1 MLVWKHFI
9 LIRYDRITYQYSE
22 VSGWCQGGMT
32 MAAQPSSSIS
42 PIAQPQGG
50 FNKSNRVLRWVV
62 IVLLVIS
69 LVVTAAY
76 SALSIYIATQLVYVP
91 QKPIYATPASLGL
104 QFKYVTFPSRID
116 HIQLK
121 GWYIPGVLP
130 NGHLTTQRTI
140 IMVHGTR
147 TNRADKGAGLLN
159 LSGDLARRGFAILA
173 FDMRGTGESPPA
185 PLSLGYFE
193 QRDVLGAV
201 DFLQSGPVPYPALG
215 RTRIIGGWGVSMG
228 AATLLMAT
236 AQEPAIRAVVSDCA
250 YADIIPILERE
261 VPKGGHLPPLF
272 TPGAL
277 TEAHILYGMDF
288 YAVRPEDVVASI
300 APRPIFFIHGTSDTY
315 VPTANMNILATAAR
329 TAPYAHVQTWLVQGA
344 SHAQSFNLEGAVYVD
359 RVVAF
364 YNAALG
370 PDTSNS

>member
-1 MLVWKHFI
+1 MSSRPPSTVMP
-9 LIRYDRITYQYSE
+9 IT
-22 VSGWCQGGMT
+22 
-32 MAAQPSSSIS
+32 
-42 PIAQPQGG
+42 QPQGG
-50 FNKSNRVLRWVV
+50 VKKTDRLLRWIVVALLIVSV
-62 IVLLVIS
+62 IVI
-69 LVVTAAY
+69 TFY
-76 SALSIYIATQLVYVP
+76 TALSIYIATQLVYKP
-91 QKPIYATPASLGL
+91 QKPLYATPASLGL

-116 HIQLK
+116 QAQLK

-130 NGHLTTQRTI
+130 NGNLTSQRTI

-147 TNRADKGAGLLN
+147 TNRADKDAGLLN
-159 LSGDLARRGFAILA
+159 LSGDLARHGFAILA

-201 DFLQSGPVPYPALG
+201 DFLRSGPIPYPALG
-215 RTRIIGGWGVSMG
+215 RTHIIGGWGVSMG
-228 AATLLMAT
+228 AATLMMAT
-236 AQEPAIRAVVSDCA
+236 AQEPAIRAIVSDCA

-261 VPKGGHLPPLF
+261 VPNGGHLPQLF

-277 TEAHILYGMDF
+277 FAARVLYGMDF
-288 YAVRPEDVVASI
+288 YAVRPVDIVASI
-300 APRPIFFIHGTSDTY
+300 APRPIFFIHGTIDTY

-329 TAPYAHVQTWLVQGA
+329 TAPDAHIQTWLVPGA
-344 SHAQSFNLEGAVYVD
+344 DHAQSFNKEGTVYVD

-370 PDTSNS
+370 PDTSGK

>member
-1 MLVWKHFI
+1 MSS
-9 LIRYDRITYQYSE
+9 RP
-22 VSGWCQGGMT
+22 
-32 MAAQPSSSIS
+32 PSSVMHIT
-42 PIAQPQGG
+42 QPQGG
-50 FNKSNRVLRWVV
+50 VKKTDRLLRWIVVALLIVSV
-62 IVLLVIS
+62 IVT
-69 LVVTAAY
+69 TAY
-76 SALSIYIATQLVYVP
+76 TALSIYIATQLVYAP

-104 QFKYVTFPSRID
+104 QFKYVTFRSRID
-116 HIQLK
+116 QVQLK

-130 NGHLTTQRTI
+130 DGSLTSQRTI
-140 IMVHGTR
+140 IMVHGDR
-147 TNRADKGAGLLN
+147 TNRADKDAGLLN
-159 LSGDLARRGFAILA
+159 LSVDLARHGFAVLA
-173 FDMRGTGESPPA
+173 FDMRGSGESSPE

-201 DFLQSGPVPYPALG
+201 DFLRSGTVPYPDLG

-261 VPKGGHLPPLF
+261 VPERGHLPALF

-277 TEAHILYGMDF
+277 FAARVLYGMDF
-288 YAVRPEDVVASI
+288 YAVRPVDIVASI

-315 VPTANMNILATAAR
+315 VPTPNMNILAAAAR
-329 TAPYAHVQTWLVQGA
+329 TAPNANVQTWLVPGA
-344 SHAQSFNLEGAVYVD
+344 THAQSFNSEGAVYVD

-364 YNAALG
+364 YTAALG
-370 PDTSNS
+370 PDTSGK

>member
-1 MLVWKHFI
+1 M
-9 LIRYDRITYQYSE
+9 
-22 VSGWCQGGMT
+22 
-32 MAAQPSSSIS
+32 SSRLLSS
-42 PIAQPQGG
+42 VMPQGG
-50 FNKSNRVLRWVV
+50 VKKTGRLLRL
-62 IVLLVIS
+62 I
-69 LVVTAAY
+69 VVTLLIFSAIVATAY
-76 SALSIYIATQLVYVP
+76 TALSIYIATQLVYVS

-104 QFKYVTFPSRID
+104 QFKYVTFPSRVD
-116 HIQLK
+116 HVQLK

-147 TNRADKGAGLLN
+147 ANRTDKNAGLLK
-159 LSGDLARRGFAILA
+159 LSGELARHGFAILA
-173 FDMRGTGESPPA
+173 FDMRGAGESPPA

-201 DFLQSGPVPYPALG
+201 DFLHSGQVPYPALG
-215 RTRIIGGWGVSMG
+215 RTHIIGGWGVSMG
-228 AATLLMAT
+228 AATLLMAA

-261 VPKGGHLPPLF
+261 VPKGGNLPPLF
-272 TPGAL
+272 TPGGL
-277 TEAHILYGMDF
+277 TAARILYGMDF
-288 YAVRPEDVVASI
+288 YAVRPEDIVASI

-315 VPTANMNILATAAR
+315 VPTENMNILAAAAR
-329 TAPYAHVQTWLVQGA
+329 TAPDAHIQTWLVPGA
-344 SHAQSFNLEGAVYVD
+344 GHAQSFNKEGIVYVD

-364 YNAALG
+364 YDAALG

>member
-1 MLVWKHFI
+1 MSSRPPSYFMPVTQTQAGVTMT
-9 LIRYDRITYQYSE
+9 DRL
-22 VSGWCQGGMT
+22 
-32 MAAQPSSSIS
+32 
-42 PIAQPQGG
+42 
-50 FNKSNRVLRWVV
+50 LRWIVV
-62 IVLLVIS
+62 ALLIVSIIVI
-69 LVVTAAY
+69 TAY
-76 SALSIYIATQLVYVP
+76 TALSVYIATQLVYVP

-104 QFKYVTFPSRID
+104 QFKYVTFPSRVD
-116 HIQLK
+116 QVQLK

-130 NGHLTTQRTI
+130 DGKLTSQRTI

-147 TNRADKGAGLLN
+147 TNRTDQKAGLLK
-159 LSGDLARRGFAILA
+159 LSVALARHGFAILA
-173 FDMRGTGESPPA
+173 FDMRGTGESPSA

-201 DFLQSGPVPYPALG
+201 DFLRSGPIPYPDLG

-236 AQEPAIRAVVSDCA
+236 AQEPAIRAIVSDSA

-277 TEAHILYGMDF
+277 FATSVLYGINF
-288 YAVRPEDVVASI
+288 YAVRPEDIVANI
-300 APRPIFFIHGTSDTY
+300 EPRPILFIHGTSDTY
-315 VPTANMNILATAAR
+315 VPPSNMDILAAAAR
-329 TAPYAHVQTWLVQGA
+329 TARTAPDANVQTWLVQGA
-344 SHAQSFNLEGAVYVD
+344 AHAQSFNTEGAVYVD

-370 PDTSNS
+370 PNTSVTQ